1 VSWERWLWP
10 SAASSRLQL
19 LVAAAPPDPTG
30 TGTVGVRIIIFG
42 ATGGT
47 GRELVSQALQRGHD
61 VSAFARTPGKLTVVD
76 SRLRV
81 VQGDIQRAETIRAA
95 ISGHDAVLS
104 ALGTRTLR
112 ATTLLSDAA
121 REIVGVMQAH
131 GVRRII
137 WESSLG
143 IGETRGQL
151 GPLYNWLLIP
161 LLLRHVF
168 ADKERQEAVIRTTA
182 LDWTIVQPAALT
194 NGPRTGT
201 YRVGACAGRLFP
213 KVSRADVAHFMI
225 EEIENPRHV
234 RQAVPLCY

>member
-1 VSWERWLWP
+1 M
-10 SAASSRLQL
+10 
-19 LVAAAPPDPTG
+19 
-30 TGTVGVRIIIFG
+30 RILIFG

-61 VSAFARTPGKLTVVD
+61 VSAFVRTPGRLAMVD
-76 SRLRV
+76 SRLRIV
-81 VQGDIQRAETIRAA
+81 RGDIQRAETLRAA
-95 ISGHDAVLS
+95 IPGHDAVLS
-104 ALGTRTLR
+104 ALGTRSLG

-121 REIVGVMQAH
+121 REIVGTMQAR

-168 ADKERQEAVIRTTA
+168 ADKERQEAVIRAGA

-201 YRVGACAGRLFP
+201 YRVGSCAGRLFP

-225 EEIENPRHV
+225 EELEHPRHV